1 MNLKWVWICAV
12 ISFVALV
19 FPVISFAQKT
29 GRFSGLIELTY
40 QKDKIKDIDSETEKG
55 SFTQDYKLRYQGFVY
70 SPRLLMYN
78 IGGTFRKEDSKT
90 DESSAGRTDTTA
102 KSRDYNLKLDFIQGT
117 KYPFTIYKERFE
129 LPTWTMQ
136 PTQTFQTRQT
146 SDRYGLFGNAFLGKG
161 INLRYD
167 MREDDTKTTGQTE
180 GTDQRN
186 RSFMFGVDKR
196 KDENFID
203 ASYTY
208 RHNLE
213 KIKNEFEAINDARVS
228 FGLKPGK
235 DTRFNMNINY
245 NDNSFYEFTTTTSN
259 MNFTYVPSSD
269 FNSNLTLYANRIKQT
284 EKIGNFVSFFGNATY
299 KISPYLTTN
308 QSLMLY
314 KSAGDFGNDSTES
327 LTPGLVFTKQMPGGV
342 TVSADTSIN
351 VTAQQF
357 ETSKNRNS
365 MSYSIG
371 GRVSKFF
378 EDIKSEINGGGSYY
392 IYRSSLKGKT
402 ARYAF
407 NGGLTSRFIQNLT
420 LQSLLN
426 FSEEETIGDET
437 EGASFESKTKRLTS
451 DNSLGYF
458 MQLGFRGSLDAKVGT
473 IFESGTTPRTFRYA
487 TLTGRYSLRRNL
499 SLNAELNLYKE
510 SISKTRTLI
519 GSLGVEY
526 RLRAIRMSLR
536 NGMWNEKGPT
546 GTKTRSTIFFQVSR
560 PF

>member
-1 MNLKWVWICAV
+1 MV

-19 FPVISFAQKT
+19 FPVMSFAQKT
-29 GRFSGLIELTY
+29 GKFSGLIELTY
-40 QKDKIKDIDSETEKG
+40 QKDKIKDIDSETEKS
-55 SFTQDYKLRYQGFVY
+55 SFIQEYKLQYQGHIY
-70 SPRLLMYN
+70 SPRLLRYN
-78 IGGTFRKEDSKT
+78 IGGTFRKEDSRT

-117 KYPFTIYKERFE
+117 KYPFTVFKERVE
-129 LPTWTMQ
+129 LPTWTIQ
-136 PTQTFQTRQT
+136 PTEAFQTKQT
-146 SDRYGLFGNAFLGKG
+146 TDRYGLFGGAFLGKG

-196 KDENFID
+196 KGENFID

-208 RHNLE
+208 RHNFE

-228 FGLKPGK
+228 VGLEPGK
-235 DTRFNMNINY
+235 STRFNMDINY

-259 MNFTYVPSSD
+259 MNFTYAPSSD
-269 FNSNLTLYANRIKQT
+269 FNSNLTLYANRIRQT
-284 EKIGNFVSFFGNATY
+284 DEIGDFVSFFGNAAY

-308 QSLMLY
+308 QNLMLY
-314 KSAGDFGNDSTES
+314 KSTGDFGNDSTES

-365 MSYSIG
+365 MSYSLG

-378 EDIKSEINGGGSYY
+378 EKIKSEINGGGSYY

-407 NGGLTSRFIQNLT
+407 NGGLVSRFVQNLT

-426 FSEEETIGDET
+426 FSGEDTTGDEI

-473 IFESGTTPRTFRYA
+473 IFESGTTQRTFRYA
-487 TLTGRYSLRRNL
+487 TLTGSYSLRRNL
-499 SLNAELNLYKE
+499 SLNAGLNLYKE
-510 SISKTRTLI
+510 SISETRTLI

-526 RLRAIRMSLR
+526 RLRVIRMSLR
-536 NGMWNEKGPT
+536 NGMWNEKGPA
-546 GTKTRSTIFFQVSR
+546 GTKTRSTTFFQVSR

>member
-1 MNLKWVWICAV
+1 MV

-55 SFTQDYKLRYQGFVY
+55 SFTQDYELRYQGHIY

-117 KYPFTIYKERFE
+117 KYPFTIFKERVE
-129 LPTWTMQ
+129 LPTWTIQ
-136 PTQTFQTRQT
+136 PTEAFQTKQT
-146 SDRYGLFGNAFLGKG
+146 TDRYGLFGNAFLGKG

-196 KDENFID
+196 KGENFID
-203 ASYTY
+203 ANYTY
-208 RHNLE
+208 RHNFE
-213 KIKNEFEAINDARVS
+213 KIKNEFEAINDAKVS

-235 DTRFNMNINY
+235 DTRFNMDINY
-245 NDNSFYEFTTTTSN
+245 NDNSFYEFTTATSN

-269 FNSNLTLYANRIKQT
+269 FNSNLTLYANRIRQT
-284 EKIGNFVSFFGNATY
+284 DEIGNFVSLFGNATY

-308 QSLMLY
+308 QNLMLY

-365 MSYSIG
+365 MSYSLG

-378 EDIKSEINGGGSYY
+378 EDIKSEINSGGSYY

-473 IFESGTTPRTFRYA
+473 IFESGTTQRTFHYA

-499 SLNAELNLYKE
+499 SLDAGLNLYKE
-510 SISKTRTLI
+510 SISKTQTLI

-546 GTKTRSTIFFQVSR
+546 GTKTRSTTFFQVSR

>member
-1 MNLKWVWICAV
+1 M
-12 ISFVALV
+12 
-19 FPVISFAQKT
+19 
-29 GRFSGLIELTY
+29 IELTY

-167 MREDDTKTTGQTE
+167 MREDDTKTTGRTE

-245 NDNSFYEFTTTTSN
+245 NDNSFYEFTTTTLN

-284 EKIGNFVSFFGNATY
+284 EKIGNFVSLFGNATY

-473 IFESGTTPRTFRYA
+473 IFESGTTQRTFRYA

-499 SLNAELNLYKE
+499 SLNAGLNLYKE
-510 SISKTRTLI
+510 SISKTQTLI